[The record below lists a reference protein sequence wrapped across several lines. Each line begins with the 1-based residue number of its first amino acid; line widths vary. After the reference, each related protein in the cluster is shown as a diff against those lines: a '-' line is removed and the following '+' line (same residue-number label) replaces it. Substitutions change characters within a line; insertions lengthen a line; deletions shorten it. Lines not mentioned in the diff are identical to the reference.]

1 MSHNIQTKDVLGLR
15 SDDLDSHSWRK
26 PAHHGLWHVGG
37 DDAKTKPTQDYLQ
50 NKSNKITTRF
60 IVIADAK
67 TKPTQGYLRNLANKS
82 MFESS
87 ISNLFKSNRVSFVS
101 LTIKQETKNEYSNII
116 IMFLFSPKYGSLQ
129 NFMEKTWNK
138 NPFQAHVN

>member
-37 DDAKTKPTQDYLQ
+37 DDAKTKPTQDYLR
-50 NKSNKITTRF
+50 NKANKITTRF

-87 ISNLFKSNRVSFVS
+87 ISNLFKSNRVIFC
-101 LTIKQETKNEYSNII
+101 QFDN
-116 IMFLFSPKYGSLQ
+116 
-129 NFMEKTWNK
+129 
-138 NPFQAHVN
+138 

>member
-1 MSHNIQTKDVLGLR
+1 MPHNIQTKDVLGLR

-50 NKSNKITTRF
+50 NKAKFTTRF

-67 TKPTQGYLRNLANKS
+67 TKPTQGYLRKANKS

-87 ISNLFKSNRVSFVS
+87 ISNLFKSNFVWVFVS
-101 LTIKQETKNEYSNII
+101 LTIKQETKNKYSNII
-116 IMFLFSPKYGSLQ
+116 IIFLFSPKYGSLQ

>member
-37 DDAKTKPTQDYLQ
+37 DDAKTKPTQDYLR
-50 NKSNKITTRF
+50 NKANKITTRF

-67 TKPTQGYLRNLANKS
+67 TKPTKFSQQINV
-82 MFESS
+82 
-87 ISNLFKSNRVSFVS
+87 RVID
-101 LTIKQETKNEYSNII
+101 IK
-116 IMFLFSPKYGSLQ
+116 
-129 NFMEKTWNK
+129 
-138 NPFQAHVN
+138 PFQEQPCEFLSVWQLSKKQKINIQILS

>member
-1 MSHNIQTKDVLGLR
+1 MPHNIQTKDVLGLR

-37 DDAKTKPTQDYLQ
+37 DDAKTKPTQDYLR
-50 NKSNKITTRF
+50 NKAKFTTRF

-67 TKPTQGYLRNLANKS
+67 TKPTLGYLRKANKS

-87 ISNLFKSNRVSFVS
+87 ISNLFKSNFVWVFVS
-101 LTIKQETKNEYSNII
+101 LTIKQETKNKYSNII
-116 IMFLFSPKYGSLQ
+116 IIFLFSPKYGSLQ